1 MLIKA
6 TLNVLTHLIPI
17 TTLFQ
22 SELNRQRGKYILSL
36 LEDMENRKVRL
47 WCLGQSLID
56 VTRHSIQRSVGLSG
70 MVVRALLQLLPS
82 TPLSPKM
89 ITLKKT
95 LNYFTS
101 RKDFEN
107 WMEFECLIIT
117 PFFFFFKGDSGNWV
131 SGDGFSWF
139 ASKKTLEEITRWCCD
154 SLVHLFGSSSCGK
167 GHMLF

>member
-117 PFFFFFKGDSGNWV
+117 PFFFFLKGI
-131 SGDGFSWF
+131 
-139 ASKKTLEEITRWCCD
+139 LETECLGMGLADLLPRK
-154 SLVHLFGSSSCGK
+154 HLRKLLGGAVIV
-167 GHMLF
+167 